1 MKINDDSWA
10 PVEGLLPAKTQTPP
24 STQGLIWT
32 WAHKTP
38 SDSGPHHHQ
47 NPLPSACSTDH
58 HRTSPPT
65 PEEQS
70 SFSDSQKWW
79 RPYCCPSADWSHCRA
94 HSSVPHPPT
103 CGPSEARNPGSSMG
117 PGMPLWRSN
126 QAIKQ
131 SSKDVY
137 CVGEGESCGGL
148 NKGRGGG
155 IGTRNTTHLQVIK
168 GWLILKPEVASR
180 FLRRWWG
187 SWGGRLSE
195 TSWLLPFHIKEWS
208 LVYTLQG

>member
-1 MKINDDSWA
+1 MVKCKPNQNTHWFTTDIFLCVNFNFQTQHQRSITTKGLKSVKKQLKKKKMKINDDSWA

-103 CGPSEARNPGSSMG
+103 CGPSEARNPGSLMG

-131 SSKDVY
+131 R
-137 CVGEGESCGGL
+137 CVLCWR
-148 NKGRGGG
+148 GR
-155 IGTRNTTHLQVIK
+155 
-168 GWLILKPEVASR
+168 E
-180 FLRRWWG
+180 LRRA
-187 SWGGRLSE
+187 
-195 TSWLLPFHIKEWS
+195 K
-208 LVYTLQG
+208 